1 MDNYDLQIVN
11 WLQKQGRISHSELS
25 AKVGLSLPA
34 IAERIR
40 KLEAAGT
47 IRGYAA
53 LVDAKLLGKGIT
65 AFIHVLFDDP
75 DCYARFNRAM
85 LELPEVEECHH
96 VVGEFDYLVKVKTR
110 DTLSLEKLLS
120 EKLRVIPGVG
130 RTRTTVVLS
139 TLKESTVVEADE
151 PLPSKRR
158 KNDG

>member
-75 DCYARFNRAM
+75 GCYAQFNRAM

-139 TLKESTVVEADE
+139 TLKESTVVETDE
-151 PLPSKRR
+151 PLPAKRR